1 MAQCTQCSAPLP
13 ANSNKCVYCGTRND
27 VDLNNKQYI
36 LIQEDSNQLCPR
48 CNAHLQIID
57 LNLNGAF
64 LVARCPNC
72 FGLFFENGQIESL
85 LDSSVGHVSLINLQH
100 LDNINKDRYYNDE
113 VKYLKCPVC
122 KVLMNRVNYGQRSGV
137 IVDKCIRHGVWLDCG
152 EITHLM
158 EWKQAGGQL
167 LDAQVKANPPKPAY
181 KPKSIEDYEL
191 PFARYDEDDSPN
203 LLQAII
209 NVLIKPIE

>member
-48 CNAHLQIID
+48 CNTHLQIID

-64 LVARCPNC
+64 LVARCPTC
-72 FGLFFENGQIESL
+72 FGLFFENGQIENL
-85 LDSSVGHVSLINLQH
+85 LESSVGHVSLINLQH

-122 KVLMNRVNYGQRSGV
+122 QVLMNRVNYGQRSGV
-137 IVDKCIRHGVWLDCG
+137 IVDKCMRHGVWLDCG

-167 LDAQVKANPPKPAY
+167 LDAQVKANPPKPDY

-191 PFARYDEDDSPN
+191 PFARYDDEDSPN